1 MLRINRGYILAGP
14 ESLLIH
20 FFDLMNLCV
29 CATFCRTKE
38 IEQSDDEQSD
48 EDYEKAPKSSG
59 CKTPKVALKESES
72 RY

>member
-1 MLRINRGYILAGP
+1 M
-14 ESLLIH
+14 
-20 FFDLMNLCV
+20 CV
-29 CATFCRTKE
+29 CATFYRTKE